1 MNRLLHISAQA
12 LSVLLYPLFIPTYG
26 MLLFWAVLS
35 ANSGDLL
42 PLAKWMIIVGT
53 TSIFTLVFPLLI
65 ILMMIYR
72 KRLDDIQIR
81 EPEQRTL
88 PYLYTFTC
96 YLCWCIFIARI
107 HLPYFLLHTA
117 IGATVALVA
126 VMLINTRWK
135 ISAHLTA
142 WGGLLGGIAD
152 YCLWTN
158 RLPARWIL
166 LSAMLITCL
175 LMYARIILKAHTPEQ
190 TAAGLLLG
198 LIATAG
204 YDTAY
209 TLLTA

>member
-1 MNRLLHISAQA
+1 
-12 LSVLLYPLFIPTYG
+12 
-26 MLLFWAVLS
+26 
-35 ANSGDLL
+35 
-42 PLAKWMIIVGT
+42 
-53 TSIFTLVFPLLI
+53 
-65 ILMMIYR
+65 
-72 KRLDDIQIR
+72 
-81 EPEQRTL
+81 
-88 PYLYTFTC
+88 
-96 YLCWCIFIARI
+96 
-107 HLPYFLLHTA
+107 
-117 IGATVALVA
+117 
-126 VMLINTRWK
+126 MLINTRWK

-166 LSAMLITCL
+166 LTAMLITCL